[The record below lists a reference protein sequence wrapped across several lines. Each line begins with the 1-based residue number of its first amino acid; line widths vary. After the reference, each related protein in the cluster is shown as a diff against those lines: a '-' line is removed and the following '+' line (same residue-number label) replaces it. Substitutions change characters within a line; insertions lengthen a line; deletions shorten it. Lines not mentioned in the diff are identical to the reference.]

1 MPWATEVVRQ
11 GEIARAHVTL
21 STGTLL
27 VHEVTD
33 WTMQGCAGFE
43 NPVLISSYRIIAGE
57 HAGGTVWAVR
67 FLDMHWQMFDEAS
80 MLHPVVPEEGRRGR
94 GGGRA

>member
-1 MPWATEVVRQ
+1 MPWATEVARQ
-11 GEIARAHVTL
+11 GARRGVPATL

-27 VHEVTD
+27 VHSATE
-33 WTMQGCAGFE
+33 WTTQGCAGFE
-43 NPVLISSYRIIAGE
+43 NPVLVSRYRIVGGE
-57 HAGGTVWAVR
+57 HAGAMALAVK